1 MNWRHALD
9 LSSPGLT
16 LTPEDSALLDTLA
29 RHVVDLRMDVPAVLF
44 LESIGPLNYLG
55 SQMMLFFAPI
65 VHAFFSGASY
75 DRFQHLL
82 EQRASIQELVTRI
95 EKERRK
101 QQPNS

>member
-9 LSSPGLT
+9 LSSPELT

-44 LESIGPLNYLG
+44 LESTGPLNYVG

-65 VHAFFSGASY
+65 IHAFYSGDIY
-75 DRFQHLL
+75 DRFQRLL
-82 EQRASIQELVTRI
+82 EQRATIPELVTRI
-95 EKERRK
+95 EKERRNR
-101 QQPNS
+101 QSAT